1 MTFKQYNIIKVYIKT
16 YIYIGTLKLSRELL
30 RRELLERYLSTGR
43 VGLTKPKDDAEAID
57 LIETVVQLYD
67 DSPVKMSLA
76 EVSNKLKNLLNF

>member
-1 MTFKQYNIIKVYIKT
+1 MTFKQYNIIKFYIKT
-16 YIYIGTLKLSRELL
+16 YIGTLKLSRELL

-43 VGLTKPKDDAEAID
+43 VGLTKPKNDAEAID

>member
-1 MTFKQYNIIKVYIKT
+1 M
-16 YIYIGTLKLSRELL
+16 SRESL

-43 VGLTKPKDDAEAID
+43 VGLTKPKNDAEAID

>member
-1 MTFKQYNIIKVYIKT
+1 M
-16 YIYIGTLKLSRELL
+16 SRELL

-43 VGLTKPKDDAEAID
+43 VGLTKPKNDAEAID

-67 DSPVKMSLA
+67 YSPVKMSLA

>member
-1 MTFKQYNIIKVYIKT
+1 M
-16 YIYIGTLKLSRELL
+16 SRELL

>member
-1 MTFKQYNIIKVYIKT
+1 M
-16 YIYIGTLKLSRELL
+16 SRELL

-43 VGLTKPKDDAEAID
+43 VGLTKPKNDAEAID

-76 EVSNKLKNLLNF
+76 EVSNKLKNFNPNNDELHNTKFI

>member
-1 MTFKQYNIIKVYIKT
+1 M
-16 YIYIGTLKLSRELL
+16 GTLKLSRELL

-43 VGLTKPKDDAEAID
+43 VGLTKPKNDAEAID

>member
-1 MTFKQYNIIKVYIKT
+1 M
-16 YIYIGTLKLSRELL
+16 SRELL

-43 VGLTKPKDDAEAID
+43 VGLTKPKNDAEAID
-57 LIETVVQLYD
+57 LIETVMQLYD

>member
-1 MTFKQYNIIKVYIKT
+1 M
-16 YIYIGTLKLSRELL
+16 SRELL

-43 VGLTKPKDDAEAID
+43 IGLTKPKNDAEAID

>member
-1 MTFKQYNIIKVYIKT
+1 M
-16 YIYIGTLKLSRELL
+16 SRELL

-43 VGLTKPKDDAEAID
+43 VGLTKPKNDAEAID

-76 EVSNKLKNLLNF
+76 EVSNKLKNLLNFLIDT